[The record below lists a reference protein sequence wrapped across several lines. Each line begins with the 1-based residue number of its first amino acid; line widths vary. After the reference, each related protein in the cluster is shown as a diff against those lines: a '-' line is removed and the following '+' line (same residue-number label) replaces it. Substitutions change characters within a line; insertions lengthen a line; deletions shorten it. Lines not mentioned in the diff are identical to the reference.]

1 MDQAYFLA
9 VPNVKNKVNLNL
21 GDKIVLITGAT
32 SGIGAEIA
40 KQFAGEG
47 AIPVLVGRD
56 SIRGNQVLDE
66 VLLIQPNASLLIFD
80 LSDAEGCRMA
90 IDQTIRTFGRL
101 DILINNAGGNDSI
114 GLDQGP
120 FAFMKSITN
129 NLLHV
134 YSMTHFALPYLRASK
149 GNITNIGSKV
159 AETGQGGTSG
169 YAAAKGGMRALTR
182 EWALDLRKDGIRVN
196 EVIPAEVLTLS
207 YQNWIQTFAEP
218 EKKVAEIVR
227 HIPLGQRFTT
237 SKEIADM
244 VVFLASDL
252 SSHTTGQHIYVDGGY
267 THLDRAI
274 DF

>member
-1 MDQAYFLA
+1 M
-9 VPNVKNKVNLNL
+9 NLNL
-21 GDKIVLITGAT
+21 GNKVVLITGAT

-40 KQFAGEG
+40 KQFADEG
-47 AIPVLVGRD
+47 AIPVLIGRD
-56 SIRGNQVLDE
+56 TIRGNQVLE
-66 VLLIQPNASLLIFD
+66 EILPIQPKAILLAFD
-80 LSDAEGCRMA
+80 LSDPENCRLAVDQA
-90 IDQTIRTFGRL
+90 IRAFGRL
-101 DILINNAGGNDSI
+101 DILVNNAGGNDSV
-114 GLDQGP
+114 GLEKGP
-120 FAFMKSITN
+120 SAFMNSLTM

-134 YSMTHFALPYLRASK
+134 YSMAHYALPYLKASV
-149 GNITNIGSKV
+149 GNIVNIGSKV

-182 EWALDLRKDGIRVN
+182 EWALDLREDGIRVN

-207 YQNWIQTFAEP
+207 YQTWIQTFAEP
-218 EKKVAEIVR
+218 EKKMSEIVR

-237 SKEIADM
+237 PKEIADM
-244 VVFLASDL
+244 VLFLASDL